1 MLKDYELLQ
10 LFQSCD
16 FSQKAQAEIK
26 RIRSSEP
33 SRRVRSARGNMSGG
47 YPSAT
52 MGFTIQ
58 FESHENE
65 LPFIYQIEHDEDVL
79 EYYDQPP
86 FIKLS
91 YTMRDKNGKE
101 KHVGFNYTPDFFVIK
116 KDSAGWVE
124 CKTEEELQRLAIDY
138 PERYVLGE
146 DGQWHCPPGEEY
158 ASPFGFFF
166 QVVSSASINQDFKR
180 NIVYLDQ
187 YLRDE
192 NCSTDQE
199 AAKQVLR
206 IVEEEPGIT
215 IHELRQLADKA
226 SSDDINILIAK
237 ELLYFNLYTAPLA
250 ESKHARLYQ
259 DKDTADAFSIMF
271 ETPFSPPAINAGR
284 IRVAPETVVLW
295 DNKPW
300 KIVNLGETKLTL
312 ISEDERQAVAAL
324 LYERFYGLINSGVL
338 TSLKSEAQVA
348 MDVGKARELLRGAG
362 HEDRRVANYKHGIV
376 MSVLQK
382 EASAGDFA
390 ESERTVWNWV
400 SSYRRA
406 QKLHGSGYVGLL
418 PKTKDR
424 GNCGRKVGED
434 TLKLIEEFIEN
445 DYQNL
450 KQMNKATVYGK
461 FVARCEEN
469 HVPEVSYKIFIRE
482 IKKRSG
488 YRQTKKR
495 QGRKAA
501 YNEKLWFWELEYKT
515 PRHGDRPW
523 EIGHIDHTQL
533 EIELIHSETK
543 KNLGR
548 PWVTFLTDAYSRRIL
563 AIYLTFDKPS
573 YRSCMMVL
581 RECVRRHNRLP
592 QIMVYDG
599 GAEFHSTYFESL
611 LASNN
616 CTHKVRPG
624 SEPRFGSVCERLFGT
639 VNTQFIHNLLGNT
652 QIMKNVRQVTKD
664 VNPKGLAIWTLESF
678 YRLLC
683 LWCYDFYDNREHPA
697 LGQTPAEAFAAGF
710 AMHGTREHTRIE
722 YNDDFIKDTL
732 PTTTKGTAKVGK
744 KSGVITINYISY
756 WTKAFDRSGVRGTK
770 VEVRYDPFDASVAY
784 AYVNKKWEPCVS
796 DYRHD
801 FKGRSER
808 EIQLASAELR
818 KRNQRHGQQFNVSQK
833 QLALFLR
840 SPEAAEILLMQ
851 RLRDSEA
858 KCVLAEINSI
868 PAQEVD
874 DNDAGSSTQTLN
886 AERPASVLDA
896 SMQSEK
902 KVRNLKIYE
911 DY

>member
-146 DGQWHCPPGEEY
+146 DGQWHCPPSEEY

-744 KSGVITINYISY
+744 ESGVITINYISY

>member
-1 MLKDYELLQ
+1 MLKDYEILQ
-10 LFQSCD
+10 LFQSCKY
-16 FSQKAQAEIK
+16 SEKAQAEIK
-26 RIRSSEP
+26 RVRSSEP
-33 SRRVRSARGNMSGG
+33 SRRVRSSRGNVSGS
-47 YPSAT
+47 YPSPS
-52 MGFTIQ
+52 MGFNIQ
-58 FESHENE
+58 FESHEDE

-91 YTMRDKNGKE
+91 YIIRDKNGKE

-124 CKTEEELQRLAIDY
+124 CKTEEELQSLALEH
-138 PERYVLGE
+138 PERYVEGE

-158 ASPFGFFF
+158 ANQFGFFF
-166 QVVSSASINQDFKR
+166 QVVSSASINQTFKR

-187 YLRDE
+187 YLRAQ
-192 NCSTDQE
+192 NCSADQE
-199 AAKQVLR
+199 AATQVLH
-206 IVEEEPGIT
+206 IVKEEPGIT
-215 IHELRQLADKA
+215 LDELRQCVDQA
-226 SSDDINILIAK
+226 SGDDINILIAK
-237 ELLYFNLYTAPLA
+237 ELIYCNLYTAPLA
-250 ESKHARLYQ
+250 ELKRARLYP
-259 DKDTADAFSIMF
+259 DKDMADAFSIMF
-271 ETPFSPPAINAGR
+271 ETPFSPPAMAASR
-284 IRVAPETVVLW
+284 IRVAPETTVLW

-300 KIVNLGETKLTL
+300 KIVNLGETKVTL
-312 ISEDERQAVAAL
+312 MAEDERQAVAEL
-324 LYERFYGLINSGVL
+324 LYERFYGLINHGAL
-338 TSLKSEAQVA
+338 TGLKSEVQVA
-348 MDVGKARELLRGAG
+348 MDVGKARELLRGADK
-362 HEDRRVANYKHGIV
+362 EDRRVANYRHGVV
-376 MSVLQK
+376 MSVLQQ

-390 ESERTVWNWV
+390 ESERTVWIWV
-400 SSYRRA
+400 SLYRSA

-424 GNCGRKVGED
+424 GNHGRKVGED
-434 TLKLIEEFIEN
+434 TLKFIEEFIEN

-461 FVARCEEN
+461 FVVKCEEN
-469 HVPEVSYKIFIRE
+469 HVPATSYKVFIQE

-488 YRQTKKR
+488 YAQTKRR

-501 YNEKLWFWELEYKT
+501 YNEKPWFWELGYKT

-563 AIYLTFDKPS
+563 AIYLTFDRPS

-581 RECVRRHNRLP
+581 RECVRMHNRLP
-592 QIMVYDG
+592 QIMIYDG

-611 LASNN
+611 LARYE
-616 CTHKVRPG
+616 CTRKQRPA

-652 QIMKNVRQVTKD
+652 QIMKKVRQVTKD

-697 LGQTPAEAFAAGF
+697 LGQSPAEAFAAGRT
-710 AMHGTREHTRIE
+710 MHGVREHTRIE
-722 YNDDFIKDTL
+722 YDDDFIKDTL
-732 PTTTKGTAKVGK
+732 PSTDKGTAKVGK
-744 KSGVITINYISY
+744 KTGVITMNYISY
-756 WTKAFDRSGVRGTK
+756 WTKAFDRSEVRGTQ
-770 VEVRYDPFDASVAY
+770 VEVRYDPFDAST
-784 AYVNKKWEPCVS
+784 AYVYVDKKWEPCIS

-808 EIQLASAELR
+808 EIQLATAELR
-818 KRNQRHGQQFNVSQK
+818 KRNQRHRQQFNVTQK

-840 SPEAAEILLMQ
+840 SVEAEEILLMQ
-851 RLRDSEA
+851 KLRDSEA
-858 KCVLAEINSI
+858 KCVIATINGVPLQKEDGNHS
-868 PAQEVD
+868 A
-874 DNDAGSSTQTLN
+874 SSTQVSN
-886 AERPASVLDA
+886 GKRPASVLETSTEA
-896 SMQSEK
+896 QKET
-902 KVRNLKIYE
+902 RNLKIYE